1 MRLTPDSRY
10 PRLEQQVFQLTLV
23 ATRSLDRPC
32 RRRNQRGRAE
42 HQRQG
47 WNDLRLAATWRER
60 LASRGISRGP
70 RQCHDGGRSVL
81 LDTGVGHHGAARLE
95 LESSSRQSFVRS
107 GLFCLGV
114 TPNAT
119 MARPTSSSR
128 PSMERAR
135 TPAATS
141 RRRSDVPP
149 VPRRRHGTTGTTV
162 YGYLLPES
170 SSSFI
175 SCSMR
180 AAESQSPLS
189 RACRSCARRA

>member
-1 MRLTPDSRY
+1 MTAVVLYS
-10 PRLEQQVFQLTLV
+10 
-23 ATRSLDRPC
+23 SI
-32 RRRNQRGRAE
+32 
-42 HQRQG
+42 
-47 WNDLRLAATWRER
+47 
-60 LASRGISRGP
+60 LASAIMA
-70 RQCHDGGRSVL
+70 L
-81 LDTGVGHHGAARLE
+81 LVWNSKAVAGSPSYARACFAWGA
-95 LESSSRQSFVRS
+95 
-107 GLFCLGV
+107 

-135 TPAATS
+135 TPAATR